1 MTTLQKKII
10 EGNENLSETQLLNWA
25 MNQLFRASRTLDLLS
40 IGHGDNIVGQ
50 GCDCTATCILK
61 RLIKTKKGWKLVYE
75 TNRKLLRGYKK
86 PLS

>member
-25 MNQLFRASRTLDLLS
+25 MNQLFRAARTMECYVDPKNNPS
-40 IGHGDNIVGQ
+40 GQ
-50 GCDCTATCILK
+50 GCDATAVCILR
-61 RLIKTKKGWKLVYE
+61 RLLKTKKGWKLVYE